1 MHQNVDTVSDSLNFV
16 SISVELVD
24 TKTLIQITTRFYEL
38 AENVSKA
45 KGIKENLHCFL
56 MALIIKQDGK
66 FMIFSIKSRI

>member
-24 TKTLIQITTRFYEL
+24 TKTLIQITTRIYEL

-56 MALIIKQDGK
+56 MALISKQDGK